1 MYWDV
6 KNVQPLANYELHVEL
21 ADGRTGIFDVK
32 PYLNH
37 GVFRELQDQTYF
49 SQVGIVFGAITW
61 PHEQDIAPETL
72 VAHLKP
78 VSDQNETD
86 RGA

>member
-6 KNVQPLANYELHVEL
+6 KNVQPLENYELHVEL
-21 ADGRTGIFDVK
+21 ADGTAGIFDLK
-32 PYLNH
+32 PYLEH
-37 GVFRELQDQTYF
+37 GVFRELQDKAYF

-72 VAHLKP
+72 VARLKP
-78 VSDQNETD
+78 VSDQHEAD
-86 RGA
+86 RDV

>member
-6 KNVQPLANYELHVEL
+6 ESVWPLENYELHVEL
-21 ADGRTGIFDVK
+21 ADGRKGLFDVK

-37 GVFRELQDQTYF
+37 GVFRELQDQAYF

-61 PHEQDIAPETL
+61 PHQQDIAPETL
-72 VAHLKP
+72 VAELKP
-78 VSDQNETD
+78 VSDRHEAKRD
-86 RGA
+86 I